1 MQRQEFDMQ
10 ADSLAD
16 LDDIFSASMLPTIT
30 EDVTNEM
37 LEEKKRKKYSKNLFS
52 KTASQKELINKFDQ
66 DKDLCMA

>member
-37 LEEKKRKKYSKNLFS
+37 LEEKKRKK
-52 KTASQKELINKFDQ
+52 
-66 DKDLCMA
+66 